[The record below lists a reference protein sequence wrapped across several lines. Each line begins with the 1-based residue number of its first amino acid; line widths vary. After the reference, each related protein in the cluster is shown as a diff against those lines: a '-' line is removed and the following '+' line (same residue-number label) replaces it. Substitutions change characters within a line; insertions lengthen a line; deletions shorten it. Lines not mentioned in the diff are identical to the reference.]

1 MIFINEKY
9 RENLLSYFSCQ
20 KVKDRYGR
28 LMVNRFDSIER
39 VTINKKL
46 RLTTKH
52 RSLSLI
58 EEFITIS
65 TKKNEKR

>member
-1 MIFINEKY
+1 
-9 RENLLSYFSCQ
+9 
-20 KVKDRYGR
+20 
-28 LMVNRFDSIER
+28 MVNRLDSIER
-39 VTINKKL
+39 VPINKKL
-46 RLTTKH
+46 TLTTKH